1 MGAEDGPTT
10 IRFGNG
16 IQSMLEGRRSQVV
29 PASTTTTTMAEFTPL
44 SSQSG
49 AIRQVAYQCTLE
61 IGSNRRRRFFTARHR
76 YTFGQSSTG
85 SRLSSGPCLKVPH
98 DRRARTWL
106 FHRSATRN
114 GVVVD
119 LSRKQTSNNATIDEV
134 LK

>member
-61 IGSNRRRRFFTARHR
+61 IGSNRRRHFLQQDTDILSDSLQPAR
-76 YTFGQSSTG
+76 
-85 SRLSSGPCLKVPH
+85 
-98 DRRARTWL
+98 D
-106 FHRSATRN
+106 
-114 GVVVD
+114 
-119 LSRKQTSNNATIDEV
+119 
-134 LK
+134 